1 MLHLIKI
8 GNTKYSMKVKSIFLN
23 LPIKDLKRTRDFWS
37 KLGFS
42 FNEQFSD
49 DKALCLVLNDG
60 LIYSML
66 VIHELFST
74 FTNRPIADGTST
86 QVLTAVEVDSR
97 EQVDKIVNL
106 ALENGATR
114 YKECVDHGWMYY
126 DSFADLDGHQWE
138 IMFTDPT
145 QMQA

>member
-1 MLHLIKI
+1 
-8 GNTKYSMKVKSIFLN
+8 MKVKSIFVN
-23 LPIKDLKRTRDFWS
+23 LPIKDIQRTREFWTN
-37 KLGFS
+37 LGFS

-49 DKALCLVLNDG
+49 DRALCLVLNEG

-66 VIHELFST
+66 ITHEMFSS
-74 FTNRPIADGTST
+74 FTNKPIADGATT
-86 QVLTAVEVDSR
+86 QVLNAIEVDSK
-97 EQVDKIVNL
+97 EQVDKIVKL

-114 YKECVDHGWMYY
+114 YRENVDHGWMYY

-145 QMQA
+145 QLQK